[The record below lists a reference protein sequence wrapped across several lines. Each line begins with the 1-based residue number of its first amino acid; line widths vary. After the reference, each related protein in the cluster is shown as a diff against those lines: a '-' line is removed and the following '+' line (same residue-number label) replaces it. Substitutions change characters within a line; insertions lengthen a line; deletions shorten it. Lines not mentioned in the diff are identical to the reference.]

1 MLLPNRKELV
11 ILGLV
16 FGVMA
21 IAFIVL
27 ASSG

>member
-1 MLLPNRKELV
+1 MLLPNGKELV
-11 ILGLV
+11 ILSLV

-27 ASSG
+27 AAQ